1 MNKLFVAATTAFC
14 LIGITSSANAFCG
27 TGDASQ
33 ECGRPF
39 SNSNGSTQSDG
50 DTMQQGFDA
59 QNGNQWSTTS
69 HKMGDF
75 TFYSGVSSGNS
86 WDSRQRL
93 FGNGLNGPGFGSQ
106 NQANSPHCAF
116 YGAC

>member
-1 MNKLFVAATTAFC
+1 MNKLFIAATTAFC
-14 LIGITSSANAFCG
+14 LIGITSSASAFCG

-33 ECGRPF
+33 EWGRPF
-39 SNSNGSTQSDG
+39 SSGDITKQLDG
-50 DTMQQGFDA
+50 DTTQQGFDA
-59 QNGNQWSTTS
+59 QNGNQWSSTS

-75 TFYSGVSSGNS
+75 TFYSGMSSGNS
-86 WDSRQRL
+86 WDGRQRV
-93 FGNGLNGPGFGSQ
+93 FGNSFNGPGFSSP